1 MKDYA
6 PCGRVILLGVV
17 DKEKALSLSG
27 QGFFGVDKRFEI
39 SNLDLIKDMHSL
51 IKFCEVL
58 SIGLKDEGS
67 GFGA

>member
-39 SNLDLIKDMHSL
+39 SNLELARDMEEIISSYLLIL
-51 IKFCEVL
+51 VL
-58 SIGLKDEGS
+58 P
-67 GFGA
+67 A